1 MVVGT
6 EKELYQDKLYA
17 KNLNYLVDFEKWDK
31 DVYAKIRYRS
41 NIAKVKV
48 KRENEKIEVRF
59 EEPQRAITKGQS
71 VVFYDI
77 SGIVLGGGKII

>member
-41 NIAKVKV
+41 SIAKVKV